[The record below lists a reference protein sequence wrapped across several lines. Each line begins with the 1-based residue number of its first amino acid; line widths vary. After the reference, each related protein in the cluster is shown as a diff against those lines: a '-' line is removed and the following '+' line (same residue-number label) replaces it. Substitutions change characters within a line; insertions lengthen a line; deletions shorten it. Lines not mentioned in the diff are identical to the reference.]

1 LSIHRIIENE
11 TGAFIRRIVPALL
24 LLSVA
29 YAQQPLPDARSL
41 LKESADALR
50 GFKSYE
56 LDQQVVIE
64 IKGGIESHLELPVKL
79 AVSNPGR
86 LRIESNGQLGSTVI
100 VSDGENTWMY
110 VGSPLKQYTKTPAV
124 SSPDA
129 LIKSVNPGIGE
140 MLEDLKTRDP
150 YLSAKITGQETVDV
164 GGEKFDCYV
173 VEAALDKIKMPDL
186 YTMSNG
192 STKMWI
198 DKKTHLLL
206 KQTTTATIEGGP
218 LKVPTKMTQGTA
230 MLAMKLNQP
239 VADSFFVFTPPEGSR
254 QVDEFKVEALKAP
267 VKATADLTG
276 KPAVDFKLK
285 AIDGTEYALRDLR
298 GKVVLLDFWA
308 TWCAPC
314 RKELPILEKIHH
326 EFRDKGLVLLGM
338 DVGEDSDTVGKFLR
352 ETKLSY
358 PVVLTAAGETDQN
371 YSVTAYPTI
380 VLLDR
385 EGKIVLYHV
394 GTGSEK
400 DLRANL
406 TALGLT
412 TAEQP

>member
-1 LSIHRIIENE
+1 LSSCRIIENE

-24 LLSVA
+24 LLSFA
-29 YAQQPLPDARSL
+29 YAQQPLPDAKSL

-50 GFKSYE
+50 AFRSYE

-64 IKGGIESHLELPVKL
+64 IKGSIESHLELPVKL

-110 VGSPLKQYTKTPAV
+110 AGPLKQYTRIPAV

-140 MLEDLKTRDP
+140 MWEDLKTRDP
-150 YLSAKITGQETVDV
+150 YLSAKITGEETLEV
-164 GGEKFDCYV
+164 GGGKFDCYV
-173 VEAALDKIKMPDL
+173 VEASLDQIKMPGT
-186 YTMSNG
+186 YTLSNG

-198 DKKTHLLL
+198 DKKSRLLL
-206 KQTTTATIEGGP
+206 KQTTSATIAGGP
-218 LKVPTKMTQGTA
+218 LKVPTKMTQSTA

-276 KPAVDFKLK
+276 KAAADFKLK
-285 AIDGTEYALRDLR
+285 AVDGTEYALRDLR

-314 RKELPILEKIHH
+314 RKELPMLEKIHR
-326 EFRDKGLVLLGM
+326 EFGDQGLVLLGM
-338 DVGEDSDTVGKFLR
+338 DVGEDSETLGQFLR

-358 PVVLTAAGETDQN
+358 PVVLTAAGETDRN
-371 YSVTAYPTI
+371 YSVTAYPTV

-394 GTGSEK
+394 GAGSEK

-406 TALGLT
+406 ASLGL
-412 TAEQP
+412 AAADQP